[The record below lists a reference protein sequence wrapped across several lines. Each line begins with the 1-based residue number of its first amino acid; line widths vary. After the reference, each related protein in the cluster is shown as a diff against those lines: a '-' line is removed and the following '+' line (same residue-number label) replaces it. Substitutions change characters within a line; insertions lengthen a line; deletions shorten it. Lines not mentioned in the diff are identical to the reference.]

1 MNDGMISEGDA
12 RAMIR
17 LVADVVGMNADHA
30 TAKSRLM
37 DGLLEMVG
45 ANAWVW
51 TLAYLHPEKSPVY
64 VAIHHGGFS
73 EERYVRLIK
82 ASSHPDMTMLM
93 APFAQEMRTR
103 ACHITRL
110 RQQIDRNNT
119 FPSTDV
125 FPLWR
130 AADIG
135 PLMLSARPVNDE
147 CVSLIGIYR
156 LADEPL
162 FGERERQ
169 IAHILLAE
177 VPWLH
182 EMGWPDDLGAAAP
195 KLSVRSRQVLTFLL
209 EGMPRKAIADQLE
222 ISVHTVADYIK
233 EVYRVFG
240 VGSQAELM
248 RRFKIGENED
258 A

>member
-1 MNDGMISEGDA
+1 
-12 RAMIR
+12 MIR

-37 DGLLEMVG
+37 GGLMEFVG
-45 ANAWVW
+45 GNAWVW
-51 TLAYLHPEKSPVY
+51 ALAYLHPERPLVY
-64 VAIHHGGFS
+64 VSTLHGGFS
-73 EERYVRLIK
+73 EERFVRLMK
-82 ASSHPDMTMLM
+82 ASDHPDMVMLQ
-93 APFAQEMRTR
+93 APFAEEMRVK

-110 RQQIDRNNT
+110 RQQIDRENR

-135 PLMLSARPVNDE
+135 PLMLSARPVNE
-147 CVSLIGIYR
+147 QCVSLIGIYR
-156 LADEPL
+156 RADEPL
-162 FGERERQ
+162 FEERERR
-169 IAHILLAE
+169 IAHILLTE

-195 KLSVRSRQVLTFLL
+195 SLTLRSRQVLTLLL
-209 EGMPRKAIADQLE
+209 EGMARKAVADRLN
-222 ISVHTVADYIK
+222 ISVHTVSDHIK
-233 EVYRVFG
+233 ELYRVFG
-240 VGSQAELM
+240 VRSQAELM
-248 RRFKIGENED
+248 LRFKIGENGD